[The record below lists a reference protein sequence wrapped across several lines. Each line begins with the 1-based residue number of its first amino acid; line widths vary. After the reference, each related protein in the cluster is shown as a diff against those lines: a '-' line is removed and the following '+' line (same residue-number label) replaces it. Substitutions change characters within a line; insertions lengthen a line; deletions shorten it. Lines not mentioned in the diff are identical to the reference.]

1 MLLVVF
7 KTKCNKL
14 CNIQGTVLV
23 TLDKKAFYCN
33 MIYVQNCTL
42 KIIRLM
48 GKNEGGVDYSESL
61 QLGTTE
67 LKKPRA

>member
-1 MLLVVF
+1 M
-7 KTKCNKL
+7 
-14 CNIQGTVLV
+14 

-67 LKKPRA
+67 PKKPRA